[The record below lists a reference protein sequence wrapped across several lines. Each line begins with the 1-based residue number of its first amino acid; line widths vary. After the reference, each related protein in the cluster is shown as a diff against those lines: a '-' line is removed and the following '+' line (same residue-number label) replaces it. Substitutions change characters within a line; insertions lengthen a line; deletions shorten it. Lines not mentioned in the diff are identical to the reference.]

1 MKKSEEG
8 KNIDR
13 PFDRKPKNK
22 KKKMVMGHK
31 VLVEK

>member
-13 PFDRKPKNK
+13 PFDRKPKKQK
-22 KKKMVMGHK
+22 KKNGDGAQSPG
-31 VLVEK
+31 